1 MAVQNS
7 TVTTDSKQIGG
18 THYSDTGA
26 RCPHCDGIINH
37 WDLFA
42 FANYLIGNATKYLA
56 RFGFKSGEDDLENL
70 LKARS
75 YVDKAIEVA
84 QAKRKRDE
92 QRRVFE
98 DRKLTSRACRS
109 VR

>member
-1 MAVQNS
+1 MARGSIVS
-7 TVTTDSKQIGG
+7 TGSKQVGG

-56 RFGFKSGEDDLENL
+56 RFGFKPGEDDLENL

-75 YVDKAIEVA
+75 YVDKAIEVQ

-92 QRRVFE
+92 QRRILE
-98 DRKLTSRACRS
+98 DRKNARRASKR